1 MTRMTP
7 SYFHLEDTLLLRYRI
22 YIRIFGL
29 GMSLHESVSHIW
41 LGVIFAP
48 SRNCLLLFFENDG
61 DWIHRVEN
69 LTKVGEYYGI

>member
-1 MTRMTP
+1 
-7 SYFHLEDTLLLRYRI
+7 
-22 YIRIFGL
+22 
-29 GMSLHESVSHIW
+29 MSLHESVSHIW
-41 LGVIFAP
+41 LGVIFAL